1 MRIIDTHLHLIYPD
15 RFSYPWLS
23 GAPAINK
30 PWHVESY
37 WAEAAPLGIE
47 AALHMEVDV
56 AEPQIAAETEFALG
70 LDRVVG
76 AIANGRPEP

>member
-23 GAPAINK
+23 GAPAIDR

-37 WAEAAPLGIE
+37 WQEAAPLGIE

-56 AEPQIAAETEFALG
+56 AEQKIADETEFVLV

-76 AIANGRPEP
+76 AIAS